1 MSSVIRKEL
10 CMNIAKKIRTKW
22 NWHKRKRQWKKERF
36 DILKVSD
43 HTYEYVHP
51 EYIHTAICETDR
63 PVKDYE
69 FLAILVS
76 GKVGF
81 DTTGYSFYGVNS
93 IIFLAENKY
102 QISWNTW
109 HTCD

>member
-1 MSSVIRKEL
+1 M
-10 CMNIAKKIRTKW
+10 KIVKTIKRKW
-22 NWHKRKRQWKKERF
+22 NWHKRNRQWKKERF

-51 EYIHTAICETDR
+51 EYVHTAICETDR
-63 PVKDYE
+63 PVKDVRL
-69 FLAILVS
+69 LAILVS

-93 IIFLAENKY
+93 IIFLGETKY
-102 QISWNTW
+102 KISWNTW